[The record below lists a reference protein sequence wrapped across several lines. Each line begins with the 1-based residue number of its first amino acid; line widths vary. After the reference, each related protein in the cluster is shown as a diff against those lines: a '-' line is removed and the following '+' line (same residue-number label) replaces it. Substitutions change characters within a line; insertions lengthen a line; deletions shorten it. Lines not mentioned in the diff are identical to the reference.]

1 MLSQTLHWLQAPG
14 ARSDFQFSAPNQMVH
29 DVNTDGE
36 DVKQDQ
42 QASTK
47 ITDSYVSLVKPK
59 LLDRWL
65 DRVVELSGSEYVYLT
80 VLTGLFVWAFLGIP
94 YGQVSTYKIT
104 ISDAQAIINL
114 VFDAFLMRQQFN
126 QHENL
131 IMATACL
138 RSRINSHKRMIGTLI
153 ATGRFSKIDAANF
166 QSLQQAEF
174 KAQLPLE
181 TWATKFSSIISE
193 SLGHIVT
200 VIGFWIC
207 IFIWL
212 GFGPYCGWSNTW
224 QLDINSATSALMV
237 LLLAF
242 LANVRERHSR
252 YSAECLEAIWK
263 ADSALELRLRTLTGD
278 TIENCVI
285 VVPQR
290 QRNKIQRAID
300 YYADLVG
307 TLAGVAILVVIVLI
321 WLACGPVLHFNS
333 SWWLLIGTYAG
344 LVGLNDGFVLR
355 NICQVLGDYEDEQF
369 LLVNHED
376 ADTLAI
382 IGVEVLA
389 EERVTVQSLSYRM
402 SVRVGY
408 FCSHQRTVILGVIF
422 ICGLIISA
430 TGLRWSETGQLLCNV
445 PPSIIESFF
454 TLILITGHNVGE
466 AKRRVDLSNIYLRRL
481 KVLSYIDAQSCV
493 QACPEGDKANGID
506 EIRTV

>member
-181 TWATKFSSIISE
+181 TWATKLSSIISE

-212 GFGPYCGWSNTW
+212 GFGPYCG
-224 QLDINSATSALMV
+224 
-237 LLLAF
+237 
-242 LANVRERHSR
+242 
-252 YSAECLEAIWK
+252 
-263 ADSALELRLRTLTGD
+263 
-278 TIENCVI
+278 
-285 VVPQR
+285 
-290 QRNKIQRAID
+290 
-300 YYADLVG
+300 
-307 TLAGVAILVVIVLI
+307 
-321 WLACGPVLHFNS
+321 
-333 SWWLLIGTYAG
+333 
-344 LVGLNDGFVLR
+344 
-355 NICQVLGDYEDEQF
+355 
-369 LLVNHED
+369 
-376 ADTLAI
+376 
-382 IGVEVLA
+382 
-389 EERVTVQSLSYRM
+389 
-402 SVRVGY
+402 
-408 FCSHQRTVILGVIF
+408 
-422 ICGLIISA
+422 
-430 TGLRWSETGQLLCNV
+430 
-445 PPSIIESFF
+445 
-454 TLILITGHNVGE
+454 
-466 AKRRVDLSNIYLRRL
+466 
-481 KVLSYIDAQSCV
+481 
-493 QACPEGDKANGID
+493 
-506 EIRTV
+506 